1 MVIDLSIEVKT
12 DISETGARAKHLVI
26 DINSKKA
33 DFPKRAAHLS
43 KSDSSDANLFK
54 KEFKDSMVTEFA
66 FKITPKTLRELINN
80 PTKHQHDKDIIRNM
94 LSDVGEKS
102 INIAYP
108 ILINERNPNEPE
120 HDYQPHG
127 QPSDKILIKLFDL
140 FDVDGFDILTLPITS
155 NGNSLEWAKMATSVF
170 KSRKAD
176 YLNEYML
183 SGFIPRS
190 VKESTAINMAKYY
203 IENDIESL
211 TFDFATRKI
220 SEARMRG
227 IIDGIGD
234 KWGKLHVHGTNIPHY
249 NWHGTWKKP
258 ALPIY
263 DVLVSIYGFDSFGNL
278 RLGMGGEPTPP
289 HKIKEKMERQ
299 RYRLIDTYGTY
310 NLEGITKISENHTI
324 ECKCPTCRK
333 TKILDLY
340 NRPSTNDDFME
351 LKAELKTH
359 RVYSTFK
366 EMNQINKLIEKD
378 KYIDHIKDKTETT
391 NDVAS
396 ILKSFEK

>member
-1 MVIDLSIEVKT
+1 MVIDLSIEVKRNVPET
-12 DISETGARAKHLVI
+12 DGRAKHLVI
-26 DINSKKA
+26 DINSKKT
-33 DFPKRAAHLS
+33 DFPKRVAHIS
-43 KSDSSDANLFK
+43 KSDSTDATMFK
-54 KEFKDSMVTEFA
+54 KEFKESMVTEFV
-66 FKITPKTLRELINN
+66 FKITPKTLRELIND
-80 PTKHQHDKDIIRNM
+80 PAKHQHDKDIIRNM

-120 HDYQPHG
+120 YDYKPHG
-127 QPSDKILIKLFDL
+127 QPSEKIIIKLFDL
-140 FDVDGFDILTLPITS
+140 FDIDGFDILTLPVTS
-155 NGNSLEWAKMATSVF
+155 NDSSFEWAKTATDVF
-170 KSRKAD
+170 KTRKAD

-190 VKESTAINMAKYY
+190 VKENTAINMAKYY
-203 IENDIESL
+203 IENDIQSL

-220 SEARMRG
+220 PEARMRW

-234 KWGKLHVHGTNIPHY
+234 EWSKLHIHGTNIPHY

-263 DVLVSIYGFDSFGNL
+263 DMLVSIYGFDSFGNL

-289 HKIKEKMERQ
+289 NKIKEKMERQ

-310 NLEGITKISENHTI
+310 NLEGIKKISENHTI
-324 ECKCPTCRK
+324 ECKCPVCRN
-333 TKILDLY
+333 TKLLDLY
-340 NRPSTNDDFME
+340 NKPSTNEDFKK
-351 LKAELKTH
+351 LKDELKTH
-359 RVYSTFK
+359 RVYATFK
-366 EMNQINKLIEKD
+366 EMNKINKLIEKD

-391 NDVAS
+391 NDVVS
-396 ILKSFEK
+396 ILKSFKK